1 MMLSWMRVRHAG
13 ISRRGADLA
22 RAFRSLLRHDGQ
34 LVMHDSERHR
44 LRGGFDDDAVA
55 FDRTRPVCPPELF
68 DDLVRL
74 GNLATGAQLVEVGAG
89 TGQATLPLA
98 ERGLALTAIELGPEL
113 AEVAGAKLA
122 RFESVKVLTGSFE
135 AWEHLGAVFDVVVT
149 FNSLHWVDPE
159 LRYANTAR
167 GLPS

>member
-1 MMLSWMRVRHAG
+1 M
-13 ISRRGADLA
+13 
-22 RAFRSLLRHDGQ
+22 LRHDGE

-74 GNLATGAQLVEVGAG
+74 GNLATGAKVLEVGAG

-98 ERGLALTAIELGPEL
+98 ERGLAITAIELGPEL
-113 AEVAGAKLA
+113 AAVARAKLA
-122 RFESVKVLTGSFE
+122 RFESVEVLTGSFE
-135 AWEHLGAVFDVVVT
+135 AWEHLGSVFDAVVA
-149 FNSLHWVDPE
+149 FNSLHWVDPDM
-159 LRYANTAR
+159 RYAKPARVLRPGGVLVVAGCKWATA
-167 GLPS
+167 